1 MNQII
6 NQFYGNRVSA
16 EDGDI
21 GKIEDFYFDDN
32 AWVVRYLVVETGSW
46 LTGRQVLLSPHAFEP
61 GDPTLKGWRVHLT
74 RKQIEDSPTL
84 ASHVPV
90 SRQYETSYYR
100 YYGWPG
106 YWESGDVWGSHSVP
120 LTVPESGP
128 GASSHHGHNQSKDV
142 HLRSTQAISGYHLHA
157 VDGAIGRV
165 TGFRMDPLKWTI
177 QAIMADTDH
186 WNSGKTV
193 FVPTR
198 HILGI
203 SYNERTV
210 AIDLTKAKI
219 ELTPADETVTR

>member
-6 NQFYGNRVSA
+6 NQFYGNRLSA

-84 ASHVPV
+84 ASYVPV

-142 HLRSTQAISGYHLHA
+142 HLRSTQAISRYHLH
-157 VDGAIGRV
+157 
-165 TGFRMDPLKWTI
+165 
-177 QAIMADTDH
+177 MADTDH